1 MEYGSPGRRAT
12 RSMNKDEATR
22 VILHIDLD
30 AFYAS
35 IEQRDHPDYRGKPVI
50 VGGSPDRRGVV
61 ATASYE
67 ARRYGVHSAMP
78 SRTAQHLCPE
88 AIFLPA
94 RFEVYREVSQQLM
107 AIFRRHTPLVEPLS
121 LDEAYLDVTAAVRDL
136 VEAAQLAQEI
146 KRQIWEQTR
155 LTASAGVSFCKFLAK
170 LASDRHK
177 PDGLTVISKAAALA
191 FLAALPIEQFSGV
204 GSVTAAKLR
213 NLGIQIGADLTRL
226 GEERLRELLGK
237 HGSRLYR
244 FACGEDDRPVE
255 PVRERK
261 SVGKEVTLERD
272 LRDLSEMERILE
284 HLATQVERR
293 LVELGIAGKTLT
305 LKVRWSTFELVTRST
320 SRTEGFQLAQE
331 MLPEL
336 RVLLSGL
343 AVDKRAVRLLGVSVS
358 NLISQ
363 DELRRARQVVT
374 PSLWQEEHVQAYVGL
389 SKPPF

>member
-1 MEYGSPGRRAT
+1 
-12 RSMNKDEATR
+12 MNEDEATR
-22 VILHIDLD
+22 AILHIDLD

-35 IEQRDHPDYRGKPVI
+35 IEQRDHPEYRGKPVI

-78 SRTAQHLCPE
+78 SRTAQRLCPD
-88 AIFLPA
+88 AIFLPSH
-94 RFEVYREVSQQLM
+94 FDVYRDVSQQIM
-107 AIFRRHTPLVEPLS
+107 AIFRRHTALVEPLS
-121 LDEAYLDVTAAVRDL
+121 LDEAYLDVTATVRDL
-136 VEAAQLAQEI
+136 EEAAQLAREI
-146 KRQIWEQTR
+146 KRQIWEQTQ

-170 LASDRHK
+170 IASNRQK
-177 PDGLTVISKAAALA
+177 PDGLTVIPKASAQA

-213 NLGIQIGADLTRL
+213 NQGIQTGADLTHL

-237 HGSRLYR
+237 HGGQLYR
-244 FACGEDDRPVE
+244 FACGEDDRLVE

-272 LRDLSEMERILE
+272 IRDRGEMERILE
-284 HLATQVERR
+284 NLSLQVERR
-293 LVELGIAGKTLT
+293 MTELGIAGKTLT
-305 LKVRWSTFELVTRST
+305 LKVRWGTFELVTRAT
-320 SRTEGFQLAQE
+320 SRAHGFQLAQE

-358 NLISQ
+358 NLLSQ
-363 DELRRARQVVT
+363 DELHRARRVVT
-374 PSLWQEEHVQAYVGL
+374 PSLWPEEHVQAYVG
-389 SKPPF
+389 